1 MITKPMIQQAVA
13 DIRSTVAGVRQAS
26 GPRAVLAAIPAVV
39 RKVEEVGAR
48 LGLKGADKK
57 ALALDILFALLPPLP
72 WWLPE
77 SVLRF
82 YAGILIERAVSL
94 IKRAGKGK

>member
-1 MITKPMIQQAVA
+1 MITRPMLEQAVA
-13 DIRSTVAGVRQAS
+13 DIKATVAGVRNAR
-26 GPRAVLAAIPAVV
+26 GPMAVLAAIPAVV
-39 RKVEEVGAR
+39 HKAEEVGAR

-77 SVLRF
+77 LVLRF
-82 YAGILIERAVSL
+82 YAGLLIERAASAL
-94 IKRAGKGK
+94 KKRLGK